1 MTDLSLPL
9 RTSLASRFR
18 LRATEPV
25 TIQGSEDTTRKFLW
39 KLGDG
44 SFIES
49 VLIPATPGKEG
60 NRSTR
65 LTLCVSSQVGCA
77 YGCRFCASGI
87 DGWRRNLTAA
97 EIIGQVLEASRI
109 AGRRPDNLVFMGM
122 GEPLPTCR
130 IFSQPSIY
138 LSPRQCRYGRQTCHH
153 LHQWPRTSN

>member
-1 MTDLSLPL
+1 MLPLLLDQPVTEWDLPPDQPYREKQIRTWVLQRFVSSYDEMTDLSLPL

-18 LRATEPV
+18 LRAAEPV

-87 DGWRRNLTAA
+87 DGWRRNLTSA
-97 EIIGQVLEASRI
+97 EIIGQLI
-109 AGRRPDNLVFMGM
+109 G
-122 GEPLPTCR
+122 
-130 IFSQPSIY
+130 SII
-138 LSPRQCRYGRQTCHH
+138 G
-153 LHQWPRTSN
+153 